1 VLVHPARFSGSPD
14 EFRRVADAYL
24 TKAEAAARHAIEL
37 DASSPGGYLALANIL
52 LARGNIPSA
61 DEMISKASAFD
72 PNDPDLLSLRSAV
85 LAIMGRMKEANA
97 MRQQLRMVEPLVP
110 TENRFTALWLWVEG
124 QNDAAIAI
132 LKAVPPD
139 ANANQSSD
147 LAMLYAS
154 IGHYREAADT
164 LENSNLNNRNGTF
177 TKDAAQVLRTA
188 PAKTAAPMSLPQLGQ
203 LGWVYL
209 HVGAPQRALEYYER
223 EAQAGFR
230 GFGFLPLVWHPSY
243 APVRKTERFKT
254 HVRGLGLVEY
264 WRAKGW
270 PEFCHPTTGDDFECN

>member
-1 VLVHPARFSGSPD
+1 
-14 EFRRVADAYL
+14 
-24 TKAEAAARHAIEL
+24 
-37 DASSPGGYLALANIL
+37 
-52 LARGNIPSA
+52 
-61 DEMISKASAFD
+61 
-72 PNDPDLLSLRSAV
+72 
-85 LAIMGRMKEANA
+85 
-97 MRQQLRMVEPLVP
+97 
-110 TENRFTALWLWVEG
+110 
-124 QNDAAIAI
+124 
-132 LKAVPPD
+132 
-139 ANANQSSD
+139 
-147 LAMLYAS
+147 MLYAWM
-154 IGHYREAADT
+154 GNYREAADT